1 MPWIRDGKCVYKKN
15 KDGSRGEKE
24 GCSDS
29 IEKAKD
35 YLKAL
40 YANTDDAP
48 KKENK
53 SMKMKK
59 SELIALIKEEIMK
72 EAPFGR
78 GMTMMDDPYDDN
90 EPVPASMQ
98 SGGAMDQ
105 AFQYILTDVEK
116 SLDFPAGALVNYL
129 VTQNPEA
136 TPEAVGGM
144 AVGIL
149 EQLGMNIPTERAV
162 EGYINREMDDRE
174 ADMMQEGIEGITD
187 PGNQEL
193 IRQALEQIAPLVGVM
208 SLPVLIGLIYEQLK
222 SMGAK

>member
-1 MPWIRDGKCVYKKN
+1 
-15 KDGSRGEKE
+15 
-24 GCSDS
+24 
-29 IEKAKD
+29 
-35 YLKAL
+35 
-40 YANTDDAP
+40 
-48 KKENK
+48 
-53 SMKMKK
+53 MKMKK

-136 TPEAVGGM
+136 SPEAVGGM
-144 AVGIL
+144 AVRAL
-149 EQLGMNIPTERAV
+149 NTLGMSFPKESDVER
-162 EGYINREMDDRE
+162 YINREMDEKKYDMEDE
-174 ADMMQEGIEGITD
+174 ADYDDDDMLQEGIEGIMD
-187 PGNQEL
+187 PTNQQLMIDAVEKL
-193 IRQALEQIAPLVGVM
+193 APLVGVM
-208 SLPVLIGLIYEQLK
+208 SLPVLVGLLYEKLK
-222 SMGAK
+222 AMGAK

>member
-1 MPWIRDGKCVYKKN
+1 
-15 KDGSRGEKE
+15 
-24 GCSDS
+24 
-29 IEKAKD
+29 
-35 YLKAL
+35 
-40 YANTDDAP
+40 
-48 KKENK
+48 
-53 SMKMKK
+53 MKMKK
-59 SELIALIKEEIMK
+59 SELLALIKEEIMK

-105 AFQYILTDVEK
+105 AFQYILTDIEK

-149 EQLGMNIPTERAV
+149 EQLGMNVPTERAV

-174 ADMMQEGIEGITD
+174 EDLMQEGIEGIMD
-187 PGNQEL
+187 PANQQLMMDAVEKL
-193 IRQALEQIAPLVGVM
+193 APLVGVM
-208 SLPVLIGLIYEQLK
+208 SLPVLVGLLYEKLK
-222 SMGAK
+222 AMGAK

>member
-1 MPWIRDGKCVYKKN
+1 
-15 KDGSRGEKE
+15 
-24 GCSDS
+24 
-29 IEKAKD
+29 
-35 YLKAL
+35 
-40 YANTDDAP
+40 
-48 KKENK
+48 
-53 SMKMKK
+53 MKMKK

-90 EPVPASMQ
+90 EPVPDSMQ

-105 AFQYILTDVEK
+105 AFQYILTDIEK

-149 EQLGMNIPTERAV
+149 EQLGMNIPNERAV

-174 ADMMQEGIEGITD
+174 EDLMQEGIEGIMD
-187 PGNQEL
+187 PANQQLMMDAVEKL
-193 IRQALEQIAPLVGVM
+193 APLVGVM
-208 SLPVLIGLIYEQLK
+208 SLPVLVGLLYEKLK
-222 SMGAK
+222 AMGAK